1 MIICDTRKLESFSLG
16 GTAMTTESSVAI
28 MPITFPLELRVFAN
42 AMRMDETR
50 VKSRRSVGNNDRNND
65 RSLF

>member
-42 AMRMDETR
+42 AMRN
-50 VKSRRSVGNNDRNND
+50 G
-65 RSLF
+65 